1 VPILRLDGWIGLSN
15 KVINYASTFQGA
27 NVPGTNIKQVE
38 ATERSSLIKVSSY
51 SIDLDLTTGAENFRV
66 KTTVKFAGLKPGAT
80 TYIDCV
86 GSTVISS
93 KLNGVDF
100 DPKFDG
106 ETIYLPALAAENLLE
121 IEHDGIYSNSGEG
134 LHRFVDPADNE
145 VYLYTQFETGDARRM
160 YACFDQPDQKA
171 TFRIS
176 TISPKHWE
184 VISNY
189 GIESTKELDGEK
201 KFIQFAESQ
210 VISTY
215 VTAIVAGAYTS
226 VHDEYKGEKTI
237 PLGIYARKSFFQYVD
252 AANIFEVTKQGFAY
266 FEKTFGLAYPF
277 GKYDQIAV
285 AEYNWGAMENVGCV
299 TFHEDVLI
307 FRSKVTERNYVSRA
321 TTIHHEMAHMW
332 FGDLVTMK
340 WWEDLWLNESFAEWA
355 SYQSVSESTKYKEA
369 WTEFNSLRKNW
380 AYRVDQLTTTH
391 PIATEMEDLDAVR
404 TNFDGISYAKGA
416 SVLQQLVAHVGRDNF
431 LKGLRLYFAKHAY
444 GNTTLKDLI
453 DQLEAASGR
462 DLTPWVSTWLRTAGV
477 NTLRPVIAIDG
488 DMYKSISIKQEVPT
502 MPVGSTELRPHRLHV
517 GLFDINAG
525 KLSRRTSVEL
535 DIAGALTEVTELAGQ
550 KLADLVLINDKDQ
563 TYAKLRFDDRSIAT
577 MKSHLGTLDDSL
589 ARGLIWASLWDSCR
603 DGELSA
609 TDYIAIA
616 LSALATESDISIV
629 SATLMQIDTAIWAY
643 AHPSHREALRLQ
655 VASAVEAML
664 DAAKSGSD
672 HQMQFA
678 RGFANNAVTPAQ
690 FERIK
695 AMLSG
700 SINGLVIDAE
710 IRWYLFLCGVKRG
723 VFGAADIESE
733 SAKDATAHG
742 KQYTAYAYAAL
753 PNKAAKAEAFKSIT
767 TDNLSNTIHAY
778 KCRGFNENI
787 HHELL
792 ADFVDQYFDVLLKVW
807 ETKGFEIAETTATL
821 LFPTWV
827 ISDATVKKAQ
837 HWLDFTGKDASNALR
852 RTILEGRDAMTRA
865 LKAQAADL

>member
-1 VPILRLDGWIGLSN
+1 M
-15 KVINYASTFQGA
+15 
-27 NVPGTNIKQVE
+27 PGTNIKQVE
-38 ATERSSLIKVSSY
+38 AAERSAIIKVASY
-51 SIDLDLTTGAENFRV
+51 AIDLDLTTGAENFRV

-86 GSTVISS
+86 GARVISA
-93 KLNGVDF
+93 KLNGADF
-100 DPKFDG
+100 DPRFDG
-106 ETIYLPALAAENLLE
+106 ETIYLPALAAENVLE
-121 IEHDGIYSNSGEG
+121 IEHDGVYSNSGEG
-134 LHRFVDPADNE
+134 LHRFVDPADDE

-171 TFRIS
+171 TFAIS
-176 TISPKHWE
+176 TITPAHWE
-184 VISNY
+184 IISNY
-189 GIESTKELDGEK
+189 AVESTKDLGNQK
-201 KFIQFAESQ
+201 KFTQFATSQ

-237 PLGIYARKSFFQYVD
+237 PLGIYARKSFFKHVD
-252 AANIFEVTKQGFAY
+252 AENIFEVTKQGFAY

-332 FGDLVTMK
+332 FGDLVTMQ
-340 WWEDLWLNESFAEWA
+340 WWNDLWLNESFAEWA
-355 SYQSVSESTKYKEA
+355 SYQSVSESTKYTEA

-431 LKGLRLYFAKHAY
+431 ITGLRRYFAKHAF

-462 DLTPWVSTWLRTAGV
+462 DLTPWVATWLRTAGV
-477 NTLRPVIAIDG
+477 NTLRPVITQSG
-488 DMYKSISIKQEVPT
+488 DTYTSLSIKQEAPT

-517 GLFDINAG
+517 GLFDIQG
-525 KLSRRTSVEL
+525 QKLVRRTSVEL
-535 DIAGALTEVTELAGQ
+535 DIAGALTEVTAFAGQ
-550 KLADLVLINDKDQ
+550 KSADLVLINDKDQ
-563 TYAKLRFDDRSIAT
+563 SYAKLRFDERSIAT
-577 MKSHLGTLDDSL
+577 MKSHLGSLDDSL

-616 LSALATESDISIV
+616 LAALKTESDISIV
-629 SATLMQIDTAIWAY
+629 SATLGQIDTALWAY
-643 AHPSHREALRLQ
+643 AHPSHRAALRLQ
-655 VASAVEAML
+655 VATAIEAAL
-664 DAAKSGSD
+664 DAAKAGSD
-672 HQMQFA
+672 HQLQFA
-678 RGFANNAVTPAQ
+678 KGFANTAITPAQ
-690 FERIK
+690 LARIA
-695 AMLSG
+695 AMLGG
-700 SINGLVIDAE
+700 SIAGLTIDAE
-710 IRWYLFLCGVKRG
+710 LRWFLFICGVKRG
-723 VFGAADIESE
+723 VFGPADIENE
-733 SAKDATAHG
+733 LALDKTAHG
-742 KQYTAYAYAAL
+742 KQYGAMAYAQI
-753 PNKAAKAEAFKSIT
+753 PSKDAKAKAFSAIT
-767 TDNLSNTIHAY
+767 TADLSNTIHSY
-778 KCRGFNENI
+778 TCRGFNDPLHSEI
-787 HHELL
+787 LSE
-792 ADFVDQYFDVLLKVW
+792 FVDEYFDVLLKVW
-807 ETKGFEIAETTATL
+807 ETKGYEIAETTATL
-821 LFPTWV
+821 LFPSWV
-827 ISDATVKKAQ
+827 ISDATVAKAQ
-837 HWLDFTGKDASNALR
+837 HWLDVTGKEASHALR
-852 RTILEGRDAMTRA
+852 RTILESRDAMVRA
-865 LKAQAADL
+865 LKAQAADQ

>member
-1 VPILRLDGWIGLSN
+1 M
-15 KVINYASTFQGA
+15 
-27 NVPGTNIKQVE
+27 PGTNIKQAE
-38 ATERSSLIKVSSY
+38 AIERSALVKVKSY
-51 SIDLDLTTGAENFRV
+51 RIDLDLTTGAENFRV
-66 KTTVKFAGLKPGAT
+66 ITTISFAGLKPGAS

-86 GSTVISS
+86 GSKVISAS
-93 KLNGVDF
+93 LNGVDF
-100 DPKFDG
+100 DPNFDG
-106 ETIYLPALAAENLLE
+106 ETIYIPEIAAENVLV
-121 IEHDGIYSNSGEG
+121 IEHDGVYSNTGEG
-134 LHRFVDPADNE
+134 LHRFVDPVDNE

-171 TFRIS
+171 TFTIS
-176 TISPKHWE
+176 TITPKHWE

-189 GIESTKELDGEK
+189 GIESTKGLDGDR
-201 KFIQFAESQ
+201 KFIQFAQSQ

-215 VTAIVAGAYTS
+215 VTAIVAGPYTS
-226 VHDEYKGEKTI
+226 VHDEYKCEKTI

-252 AANIFEVTKQGFAY
+252 AENIFEVTKQGFAY

-340 WWEDLWLNESFAEWA
+340 WWDDLWLNESFAEWA
-355 SYQSVSESTKYKEA
+355 SYQSVSESTKYKQA

-391 PIATEMEDLDAVR
+391 PIATEMVDLDAVR

-431 LKGLRLYFAKHAY
+431 IKGLRLYFAKHAF

-477 NTLRPVIAIDG
+477 NTLRPVIEVSG
-488 DMYKSISIKQEVPT
+488 DTYASISIQQEVPT
-502 MPVGSTELRPHRLHV
+502 MPVWSTELRSHRLHV
-517 GLFDINAG
+517 GLFDIVG
-525 KLSRRTSVEL
+525 DKLTRRTSVEL
-535 DIAGALTEVTELAGQ
+535 DVEGALTEVKALASA
-550 KLADLVLINDKDQ
+550 KVADLVLINDKDQ
-563 TYAKLRFDDRSIAT
+563 TYAKLRFDHRSIAT
-577 MKSHLGTLDDSL
+577 MKSHLGSLDDSL

-609 TDYIAIA
+609 TDYVTIA
-616 LSALATESDISIV
+616 LNALKSESDISIV

-643 AHPSHREALRLQ
+643 ANPTKRDALRAHVGQSVEALLD
-655 VASAVEAML
+655 ASAA
-664 DAAKSGSD
+664 GSD
-672 HQMQFA
+672 HQMAFA
-678 RGFANNAVTPAQ
+678 RAFANFAFTPAHYD
-690 FERIK
+690 RIK
-695 AMLSG
+695 AILDG

-710 IRWYLFLCGVKRG
+710 IRWYIFICGVKRG
-723 VFGAADIESE
+723 LFGPADIQAESK
-733 SAKDATAHG
+733 KDETAHG
-742 KQYTAYAYAAL
+742 KQYTARANASMPSKDAKL
-753 PNKAAKAEAFKSIT
+753 KAFNSIT
-767 TDNLSNTIHAY
+767 TDNLSNTIHSY
-778 KCRGFNENI
+778 TCLGFNENI
-787 HHELL
+787 HHDVL
-792 ADFVDQYFDVLLKVW
+792 ADFVDPYFDSMLKVW
-807 ETKGFEIAETTATL
+807 ETKGYEIAETTATL

-827 ISDATVKKAQ
+827 ITPETLAKSE
-837 HWLDFTGKDASNALR
+837 HWLNVTGKDAAHSLR
-852 RTILEGRDAMTRA
+852 RAITEGRDAMARA
-865 LKAQAADL
+865 LKARSADK

>member
-1 VPILRLDGWIGLSN
+1 
-15 KVINYASTFQGA
+15 
-27 NVPGTNIKQVE
+27 VPGTNIKQVE
-38 ATERSSLIKVSSY
+38 AAERSAIIKVASY
-51 SIDLDLTTGAENFRV
+51 AIDLDLTTGAENFRV

-86 GSTVISS
+86 GARVISA
-93 KLNGVDF
+93 KLNGTDF
-100 DPKFDG
+100 DPRFDG
-106 ETIYLPALAAENLLE
+106 ETIYLPALAAENVLE
-121 IEHDGIYSNSGEG
+121 IEHDGVYSNSGEG

-171 TFRIS
+171 TFAIS
-176 TISPKHWE
+176 TITPAHWE
-184 VISNY
+184 IISNY
-189 GIESTKELDGEK
+189 AVESTKDLGNQK
-201 KFIQFAESQ
+201 KFTQFATSQ

-237 PLGIYARKSFFQYVD
+237 PLGIYARKSFFKHVD
-252 AANIFEVTKQGFAY
+252 AENIFEVTKQGFAY

-332 FGDLVTMK
+332 FGDLVTMQ
-340 WWEDLWLNESFAEWA
+340 WWNDLWLNESFAEWA
-355 SYQSVSESTKYKEA
+355 SYQSVSESTKYTEA

-431 LKGLRLYFAKHAY
+431 ITGLRRYFAKHAF

-462 DLTPWVSTWLRTAGV
+462 DLTPWVATWLRTAGV
-477 NTLRPVIAIDG
+477 NTLRPVIAQSG
-488 DMYKSISIKQEVPT
+488 DTYTSLSIKQEAPT

-517 GLFDINAG
+517 GLFDIQG
-525 KLSRRTSVEL
+525 QKLVRRTSVEL
-535 DIAGALTEVTELAGQ
+535 DIAGALTEITAFAGQ
-550 KLADLVLINDKDQ
+550 KSADLVLINDKDQ
-563 TYAKLRFDDRSIAT
+563 SYAKLRFDERSIAT
-577 MKSHLGTLDDSL
+577 MKSHLGSLDDSL

-616 LSALATESDISIV
+616 LGALKTESDISIV
-629 SATLMQIDTAIWAY
+629 SATLGQIDTALWAY
-643 AHPSHREALRLQ
+643 AHPSHRAALRLQ
-655 VASAVEAML
+655 VATAIEAAL
-664 DAAKSGSD
+664 DAAKAGSD
-672 HQMQFA
+672 HQLQFA
-678 RGFANNAVTPAQ
+678 KGFANTAITPAQ
-690 FERIK
+690 LARIA
-695 AMLSG
+695 AMLGG
-700 SINGLVIDAE
+700 SIAGLTIDAE
-710 IRWYLFLCGVKRG
+710 LRWFLFICGVKRG
-723 VFGAADIESE
+723 VFGPADIENE
-733 SAKDATAHG
+733 LALDKTAHG
-742 KQYTAYAYAAL
+742 KQYGAMAYAQI
-753 PNKAAKAEAFKSIT
+753 PSKDAKAKAFSAIT
-767 TDNLSNTIHAY
+767 TADLSNTIHSY
-778 KCRGFNENI
+778 TCRGFNDPLHTEI
-787 HHELL
+787 L
-792 ADFVDQYFDVLLKVW
+792 ADFVDEYFDVLLKVW
-807 ETKGFEIAETTATL
+807 ETKGYEIAETTATL
-821 LFPTWV
+821 LFPSWV
-827 ISDATVKKAQ
+827 ISDATVAKAQ
-837 HWLDFTGKDASNALR
+837 HWLDVTGKDASHALR
-852 RTILEGRDAMTRA
+852 RTILESRDAMVRA
-865 LKAQAADL
+865 LKAQAADQ

>member
-1 VPILRLDGWIGLSN
+1 
-15 KVINYASTFQGA
+15 
-27 NVPGTNIKQVE
+27 VPGTNIKQAE
-38 ATERSSLIKVSSY
+38 AAERSGLIKVSSY
-51 SIDLDLTTGAENFRV
+51 RIDLDLTTGAENFRV
-66 KTTVKFAGLKPGAT
+66 KTRIAFAGLKPGAT

-86 GSTVISS
+86 GSKVISA

-106 ETIYLPALAAENLLE
+106 ETIFLPAIAAENILE

-134 LHRFVDPADNE
+134 LHRFVDPADDE

-160 YACFDQPDQKA
+160 YPCFDQPDQKA
-171 TFRIS
+171 TFTIS
-176 TISPKHWE
+176 TITPKHWE

-189 GIESTKELDGEK
+189 SVESSRELDGDK

-237 PLGIYARKSFFQYVD
+237 PLGIYARKSFFKYVD
-252 AANIFEVTKQGFAY
+252 AENIFEVTKQGFAY

-340 WWEDLWLNESFAEWA
+340 WWDDLWLNESFAEWA
-355 SYQSVSESTKYKEA
+355 SYQSVSESTKYTEA

-380 AYRVDQLTTTH
+380 AYRVDQLSTTH

-431 LKGLRLYFAKHAY
+431 IKGLRLYFSKHAF

-453 DQLEAASGR
+453 DELEAASGR
-462 DLTPWVSTWLRTAGV
+462 DLNPWVATWLRTAGV
-477 NTLRPVIAIDG
+477 NTLRPVIEVDG
-488 DMYKSISIKQEVPT
+488 DTYKKLSIAQEVPT
-502 MPVGSTELRPHRLHV
+502 MPVGSKELRPHRLHV
-517 GLFDINAG
+517 GLFDIKDG
-525 KLSRRTSVEL
+525 SLTRRKSVEL
-535 DIAGALTEVTELAGQ
+535 DVAGALTEVTALAGE

-563 TYAKLRFDDRSIAT
+563 TYAKLRFDDRSIET
-577 MKSHLGTLDDSL
+577 MKSHLGALNDSL

-609 TDYIAIA
+609 SSYISIA
-616 LSALATESDISIV
+616 LNALKSESDISIV
-629 SATLMQIDTAIWAY
+629 AATLMQIDTALFAY
-643 AHPSHREALRLQ
+643 ASNSNRESLRGQ
-655 VASAVEAML
+655 VAAAVESML
-664 DAAKSGSD
+664 DGAKPGSD
-672 HQMQFA
+672 HQLQFAKSFANTAVTQDQFA
-678 RGFANNAVTPAQ
+678 R
-690 FERIK
+690 IK
-695 AMLSG
+695 SILDG
-700 SINGLVIDAE
+700 SVNGLVIDAE
-710 IRWYLFLCGVKRG
+710 LRWSIFISGVKRG
-723 VFGAADIESE
+723 IFEPADIDRETE
-733 SAKDATAHG
+733 LDKTAHG
-742 KQYTAYAYAAL
+742 KQYGAMAYAAI
-753 PNKAAKAEAFKSIT
+753 PTADAKSAVFSSVT
-767 TDNLSNTIHAY
+767 VDDLSNTIHSY
-778 KCRGFNENI
+778 KCRGFNDPLHSEI
-787 HHELL
+787 LSG
-792 ADFVDQYFDVLLKVW
+792 FVDRYFDVLLKVW

-821 LFPTWV
+821 LFPSWV
-827 ISDATVKKAQ
+827 ISEDTVKKAQ
-837 HWLDFTGKDASNALR
+837 HWLDVTGKGASHALR
-852 RTILEGRDAMTRA
+852 RTVLEGRDAMTRA
-865 LKAQAADL
+865 LKARASDS

>member
-1 VPILRLDGWIGLSN
+1 M
-15 KVINYASTFQGA
+15 
-27 NVPGTNIKQVE
+27 PGTNIKQAE
-38 ATERSSLIKVSSY
+38 AIERSALVKVKSY
-51 SIDLDLTTGAENFRV
+51 RIDLDLTTGAENFRV
-66 KTTVKFAGLKPGAT
+66 ITTISFAGLKPGAS

-86 GSTVISS
+86 GSKVISAS
-93 KLNGVDF
+93 LNGVDF
-100 DPKFDG
+100 DPNFDG
-106 ETIYLPALAAENLLE
+106 ETIYIPEIAAENVLV
-121 IEHDGIYSNSGEG
+121 IEHDGVYSNTGEG
-134 LHRFVDPADNE
+134 LHRFVDPVDNE

-171 TFRIS
+171 TFTIS
-176 TISPKHWE
+176 TITPKHWE

-189 GIESTKELDGEK
+189 GIESTKGLDGDR
-201 KFIQFAESQ
+201 KFIQFAQSQ

-215 VTAIVAGAYTS
+215 VTAIVAGPYTS

-252 AANIFEVTKQGFAY
+252 AENIFEVTKQGFAY

-340 WWEDLWLNESFAEWA
+340 WWDDLWLNESFAEWA
-355 SYQSVSESTKYKEA
+355 SYQSVSESTKYKQA

-391 PIATEMEDLDAVR
+391 PIATEMVDLDAVR

-431 LKGLRLYFAKHAY
+431 IKGLRLYFAKHAF

-477 NTLRPVIAIDG
+477 NTLRPVIEVSG
-488 DMYKSISIKQEVPT
+488 DTYASISIQQEVPT
-502 MPVGSTELRPHRLHV
+502 MPLGSTELRSHRLHV
-517 GLFDINAG
+517 GLFDIVG
-525 KLSRRTSVEL
+525 DKLTRRTSVEL
-535 DIAGALTEVTELAGQ
+535 DVEGALTEVKALASA
-550 KLADLVLINDKDQ
+550 KVADLVLINDKDQ

-577 MKSHLGTLDDSL
+577 MKSHLGSLDDSL

-609 TDYIAIA
+609 TDYVTIA
-616 LSALATESDISIV
+616 LNALKSESDISIV

-643 AHPSHREALRLQ
+643 ANPTKRDALRAHVGQSVEALLD
-655 VASAVEAML
+655 ASAA
-664 DAAKSGSD
+664 GSD
-672 HQMQFA
+672 HQMAFA
-678 RGFANNAVTPAQ
+678 RAFANFAFTPAHYD
-690 FERIK
+690 RIK
-695 AMLSG
+695 AILDG

-710 IRWYLFLCGVKRG
+710 IRWYIFICGVKRG
-723 VFGAADIESE
+723 LFGPADIQAESK
-733 SAKDATAHG
+733 KDETAHG
-742 KQYTAYAYAAL
+742 KQYTARANASMPSKDAKL
-753 PNKAAKAEAFKSIT
+753 KAFNSIT
-767 TDNLSNTIHAY
+767 TDNLSNTIHSY
-778 KCRGFNENI
+778 TCLGFNENI
-787 HHELL
+787 HHDVL
-792 ADFVDQYFDVLLKVW
+792 ADFVDPYFDSMLKVW
-807 ETKGFEIAETTATL
+807 ETKGYEIAETTATL

-827 ISDATVKKAQ
+827 ITPETLAKTE
-837 HWLDFTGKDASNALR
+837 HWLNVTGKDAAHSLR
-852 RTILEGRDAMTRA
+852 RAITEGRDAMARA
-865 LKAQAADL
+865 LKARSADK